1 MKFLLVIGNTEV
13 AEIKGITIA
22 GQSPEMIKYTPVA
35 DAEFLFYDL
44 PRSIKQIPV
53 SPQGHPTPA
62 LITKAINRILKI
74 PTFVVRAGS
83 IESPKIP
90 YLYISSAPGGDITAR
105 DGVLDSNEIEERAR
119 ILARNLSH
127 EDSIIIGESIP
138 GGTTTAMAVLN
149 ALGYDAI
156 SSSSSRENPIEIKKD
171 TIEKALKRVKEFD
184 ISRGDKR
191 KVGKYFGDP
200 VIYFISNFINNFNG
214 NIILAGGTQMLA
226 AYALSNQN
234 KNVEIWT
241 TRYVVEDRTA
251 TFKKTAQEL
260 GIKYEVSS
268 LDLSKSKFQG
278 LRDYENGIV
287 KEGVGAGAFMI
298 LGEKMG
304 ISNNTLINSIDEL
317 YAKITSS

>member
-1 MKFLLVIGNTEV
+1 
-13 AEIKGITIA
+13 
-22 GQSPEMIKYTPVA
+22 
-35 DAEFLFYDL
+35 
-44 PRSIKQIPV
+44 
-53 SPQGHPTPA
+53 
-62 LITKAINRILKI
+62 LK
-74 PTFVVRAGS
+74 
-83 IESPKIP
+83 
-90 YLYISSAPGGDITAR
+90 
-105 DGVLDSNEIEERAR
+105 
-119 ILARNLSH
+119 
-127 EDSIIIGESIP
+127 
-138 GGTTTAMAVLN
+138 
-149 ALGYDAI
+149 
-156 SSSSSRENPIEIKKD
+156 
-171 TIEKALKRVKEFD
+171 KALKRVKEFD

>member
-1 MKFLLVIGNTEV
+1 
-13 AEIKGITIA
+13 
-22 GQSPEMIKYTPVA
+22 
-35 DAEFLFYDL
+35 
-44 PRSIKQIPV
+44 
-53 SPQGHPTPA
+53 
-62 LITKAINRILKI
+62 
-74 PTFVVRAGS
+74 
-83 IESPKIP
+83 
-90 YLYISSAPGGDITAR
+90 
-105 DGVLDSNEIEERAR
+105 
-119 ILARNLSH
+119 
-127 EDSIIIGESIP
+127 
-138 GGTTTAMAVLN
+138 
-149 ALGYDAI
+149 
-156 SSSSSRENPIEIKKD
+156 
-171 TIEKALKRVKEFD
+171 
-184 ISRGDKR
+184 
-191 KVGKYFGDP
+191 
-200 VIYFISNFINNFNG
+200 
-214 NIILAGGTQMLA
+214 MLA